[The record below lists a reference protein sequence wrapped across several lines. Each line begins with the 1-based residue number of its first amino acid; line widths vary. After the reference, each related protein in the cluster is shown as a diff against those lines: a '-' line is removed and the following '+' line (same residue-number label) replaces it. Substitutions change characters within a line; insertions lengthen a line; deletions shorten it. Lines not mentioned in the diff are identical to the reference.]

1 MPKAP
6 SRRQRS
12 KNVFPT
18 ESKET
23 AFPVSVID
31 IYVDGVSKPYSLD
44 VSRMPAT
51 AQMHREIIPAIESGF
66 GPQGG
71 WRAPSTLHHVRTH
84 AAHILAFA
92 HERRVTSFSEFTP
105 QLWDEYLSLGNNQRI
120 TIVRA
125 LMQRVS
131 VLPMDTQARIRR
143 RFSKIKPVDAV
154 THTNPPAAVAAPASP
169 ELRGPEYSRAELSA
183 IENAAQRVLSQGA
196 RRIEQHQALVQ
207 SDAQTQLANS
217 LRSMLQGGPIPTSY
231 AALPNTPKDVKTA
244 TFHWVM
250 PTREEAVAF
259 AALMVIKEG
268 YNLSTVERMRM
279 PRTSASIGDA
289 DGIILLETDKPRRG
303 QSRRHA
309 QNVLEASTEGAAGSV
324 VKRWLNMTQAVHQFL
339 IAHETP
345 TASLFLYASL
355 SPCRGGPNSLFA
367 QHLHVPIRVGL
378 PTGSRP
384 SWSKPW
390 WLQGLNLNFQKLHR
404 SALAV
409 LNRGALHNTRS
420 TYITDYLAKSPTALQ
435 TAHQSSLKAQE
446 YALARANERI
456 QLPLLESNSIP
467 DGASDTATVSC
478 RNYDCHPETK
488 ERCTDSF
495 LACLTCPNA
504 VAAPMHLPRL
514 CYLREALD
522 NRRSMTDSR
531 DWNRWSEHFW
541 NLEAFLR
548 NVAGL
553 SDQQIKSQASMASR
567 IEQEHV
573 RRVLGGTYDAA

>member
-105 QLWDEYLSLGNNQRI
+105 QQ
-120 TIVRA
+120 
-125 LMQRVS
+125 
-131 VLPMDTQARIRR
+131 
-143 RFSKIKPVDAV
+143 IKPVDAV

-309 QNVLEASTEGAAGSV
+309 QNVLEASTEGAAF
-324 VKRWLNMTQAVHQFL
+324 AVCV
-339 IAHETP
+339 
-345 TASLFLYASL
+345 L
-355 SPCRGGPNSLFA
+355 SG
-367 QHLHVPIRVGL
+367 
-378 PTGSRP
+378 
-384 SWSKPW
+384 
-390 WLQGLNLNFQKLHR
+390 
-404 SALAV
+404 
-409 LNRGALHNTRS
+409 
-420 TYITDYLAKSPTALQ
+420 
-435 TAHQSSLKAQE
+435 
-446 YALARANERI
+446 
-456 QLPLLESNSIP
+456 
-467 DGASDTATVSC
+467 
-478 RNYDCHPETK
+478 
-488 ERCTDSF
+488 
-495 LACLTCPNA
+495 
-504 VAAPMHLPRL
+504 
-514 CYLREALD
+514 
-522 NRRSMTDSR
+522 
-531 DWNRWSEHFW
+531 
-541 NLEAFLR
+541 
-548 NVAGL
+548 
-553 SDQQIKSQASMASR
+553 
-567 IEQEHV
+567 
-573 RRVLGGTYDAA
+573 